1 MPIMNTENLAV
12 GFDGKAV
19 LKNLSIAIEKKQILS
34 ILGPNGSGK
43 STLLKALSRN
53 LKPDQG
59 NVYLDGK
66 NLAALSAKVVARKMA
81 VLPQSPQAPKDL
93 TVGDLV
99 EFGRYP
105 HQSWWQGRSAEDDQ
119 CVDWALRETGL
130 IAMKDRI
137 VSTLS
142 GGERQRVWI
151 AMALAQKPEILLL
164 DEPTTYLD
172 ICHQLEIME
181 LLADF
186 NREHTITVA
195 MVLHDI
201 NQAARYSD
209 CVVVLQQ
216 GKIFAMGKPAEVI
229 TSHTLRQVFG
239 VESTITMDNIGKP
252 VVMITGLTKKRG
264 YKHDSD

>member
-1 MPIMNTENLAV
+1 MTMMKAENLSV
-12 GFDGKAV
+12 GFDGKCVLENLTLAV
-19 LKNLSIAIEKKQILS
+19 EKGQIISII
-34 ILGPNGSGK
+34 GPNGSGK
-43 STLLKALSRN
+43 STLLKALSRS
-53 LKPDQG
+53 LKPDKG
-59 NVYLDGK
+59 SVYLDGN
-66 NLAALSAKVVARKMA
+66 NLAQLSAKAVARKMA
-81 VLPQSPQAPKDL
+81 VLPQSPQTPRDL
-93 TVGDLV
+93 TVRDLV
-99 EFGRYP
+99 EYGRYP
-105 HQSWWQGRSAEDDQ
+105 HQNWWQGKSQEDDQ
-119 CVDWALRETGL
+119 WVDWALVQTGL
-130 IAMKDRI
+130 RKMADRI

-201 NQAARYSD
+201 QQAAKYSD
-209 CVVVLQQ
+209 GIAVLQQ
-216 GKIFAMGKPAEVI
+216 GKIFAFGKPIDVI
-229 TSHTLRQVFG
+229 TSHTLREVFG
-239 VESTITMDNIGKP
+239 VESVITIDNVGRP

-264 YKHDSD
+264 YQHDSY

>member
-1 MPIMNTENLAV
+1 MPMMHTEGLAL
-12 GFDGKAV
+12 GFDGKRV
-19 LKNLSIAIEKKQILS
+19 LENLTLRVEKGQILA

-53 LKPDQG
+53 LKPDEG
-59 NVYLDGK
+59 SVYLDGK
-66 NLAALSAKVVARKMA
+66 DLAELKAKVIARQMA

-93 TVGDLV
+93 TVRDLV
-99 EFGRYP
+99 EYGRYP
-105 HQSWWQGRSAEDDQ
+105 HQSWWQGKSGDDDQ
-119 CVDWALRETGL
+119 CVEWALKETGL
-130 IAMKDRI
+130 AEMSGRI

-186 NREHTITVA
+186 NREHHITVA

-209 CVVVLQQ
+209 CVAVLKN
-216 GKIFAMGKPAEVI
+216 GKIFAMGKPEEVI
-229 TSHTLRQVFG
+229 TPNTLRQVFG
-239 VESTITMDNIGKP
+239 VESIITMDNIGKP

-264 YKHDSD
+264 HKHDSY

>member
-1 MPIMNTENLAV
+1 MPIMHTENLEL
-12 GFDGKAV
+12 GFDGKGV
-19 LKNLSIAIEKKQILS
+19 LENLSITVEKGKILS

-59 NVYLDGK
+59 TVYLDGK
-66 NLAALSAKVVARKMA
+66 NIADLKAKIIARQMA

-93 TVGDLV
+93 TVRDLV
-99 EFGRYP
+99 EYGRYP
-105 HQSWWQGRSAEDDQ
+105 HQSWWQGKSADDDE
-119 CVDWALRETGL
+119 CVDWALTETGL
-130 IAMKDRI
+130 RGMAGRI

-181 LLADF
+181 LLTDF
-186 NREHTITVA
+186 NRGHNITVA

-209 CVVVLQQ
+209 CVAVLQQ
-216 GKIFAMGKPAEVI
+216 GKIFAMGRPEDVI
-229 TSHTLRQVFG
+229 TTHTLRQVFG
-239 VESTITMDNIGKP
+239 VESTVNMDNTGKP
-252 VVMITGLTKKRG
+252 VVVITGLTKKRG
-264 YKHDSD
+264 T

>member
-1 MPIMNTENLAV
+1 MPIMRAENLSV
-12 GFDGKAV
+12 DFSGKTV
-19 LKNLSIAIEKKQILS
+19 LKNLMIAIEQGQIVS
-34 ILGPNGSGK
+34 IIGPNGSGK

-53 LKPDQG
+53 LKPNGG
-59 NVYLDGK
+59 NIYLEGS
-66 NLAALSAKVVARKMA
+66 NLSALSAKYVARKMA

-93 TVGDLV
+93 TVRDLV
-99 EFGRYP
+99 EYGRYP
-105 HQSWWQGRSAEDDQ
+105 HQSWWQGKSQQDDEY
-119 CVDWALRETGL
+119 VDWALGQTGL
-130 IAMKDRI
+130 RQMADRI

-186 NREHTITVA
+186 NRDHKITVA

-201 NQAARYSD
+201 NHAARYSD
-209 CVVVLQQ
+209 CIAVLHQ
-216 GKIFAMGKPAEVI
+216 GQVFAVGSPNEVI
-229 TSHTLRQVFG
+229 TSHTLQEVFG
-239 VESTITMDNIGKP
+239 VESIITQDKVGKP
-252 VVMITGLTKKRG
+252 VVMITGLTKRRG
-264 YKHDSD
+264 YKDDSY

>member
-1 MPIMNTENLAV
+1 MSIMNTENLNV
-12 GFDGKAV
+12 GFDGKGV
-19 LKNLSIAIEKKQILS
+19 LENLTITVEKGQILS

-43 STLLKALSRN
+43 STLLNALSRN
-53 LKPDQG
+53 LKPDTG
-59 NVYLDGK
+59 SVYLDGRD
-66 NLAALSAKVVARKMA
+66 LTELSAKVIARKMA

-93 TVGDLV
+93 TVRDLV
-99 EFGRYP
+99 EYGRYP
-105 HQSWWQGRSAEDDQ
+105 HQSWWQGKSAEDDQ
-119 CVDWALRETGL
+119 CVDWALTETGL
-130 IAMKDRI
+130 AKMASRI

-181 LLADF
+181 LLTDF
-186 NREHTITVA
+186 NRGHKITVA

-209 CVVVLQQ
+209 CVIVLQQ
-216 GKIFAMGKPAEVI
+216 GKIFAMGRPEEVI
-229 TSHTLRQVFG
+229 TTHTLRQVFG
-239 VESTITMDNIGKP
+239 VESIVTVDNTGKP

-264 YKHDSD
+264 HKHDSY

>member
-1 MPIMNTENLAV
+1 MPMMYTEGLEV
-12 GFDGKAV
+12 GFDGKIVLENLTMAV
-19 LKNLSIAIEKKQILS
+19 EKGQILA

-43 STLLKALSRN
+43 STLLKALARN

-59 NVYLDGK
+59 KVYLDGE
-66 NLAALSAKVVARKMA
+66 NLADLSAKVIARKMA
-81 VLPQSPQAPKDL
+81 VLPQSPEAPKDL
-93 TVGDLV
+93 TVRDLV
-99 EFGRYP
+99 EYGRYP
-105 HQSWWQGRSAEDDQ
+105 HQRWWQGKSAEDDA
-119 CVDWALRETGL
+119 CVDWALVETGL
-130 IAMKDRI
+130 VHMATRI

-186 NREHTITVA
+186 NREHKITVA

-201 NQAARYSD
+201 NQAAQYSD
-209 CVVVLQQ
+209 WVAVLQG

-229 TSHTLRQVFG
+229 TAHTLRQVFG
-239 VESTITMDNIGKP
+239 VESVVTLNNIGRP
-252 VVMITGLTKKRG
+252 VVMITGLTKKKRR
-264 YKHDSD
+264 

>member
-1 MPIMNTENLAV
+1 MPIMHTEDLEL
-12 GFDGKAV
+12 GFDGKKV
-19 LKNLSIAIEKKQILS
+19 LENLAITVEKGQILS

-53 LKPDQG
+53 LTPDKG
-59 NVYLDGK
+59 TVYLDGK
-66 NLAALSAKVVARKMA
+66 NLADLKAKVIARQMA

-93 TVGDLV
+93 TVRDLV
-99 EFGRYP
+99 EYGRYP
-105 HQSWWQGRSAEDDQ
+105 HQSWWQGKSADDDQ
-119 CVDWALRETGL
+119 CVEWALRETGL
-130 IAMKDRI
+130 ATMAGRI

-164 DEPTTYLD
+164 DEPTTYHD

-186 NREHTITVA
+186 NREHHITVA

-209 CVVVLQQ
+209 CVAVLKQ
-216 GKIFAMGKPAEVI
+216 GKIFAMGRPEEVI
-229 TSHTLRQVFG
+229 TTHTLRQVFG
-239 VESTITMDNIGKP
+239 VESSVTIDNTGKP
-252 VVMITGLTKKRG
+252 VVMITGLTNKRG
-264 YKHDSD
+264 HKHDSY

>member
-1 MPIMNTENLAV
+1 MPIMNVENLDL
-12 GFDGKAV
+12 GFAGKEV
-19 LKNLSIAIEKKQILS
+19 LKNLTIAIQKGQILS

-43 STLLKALSRN
+43 STLLKALARN
-53 LKPDQG
+53 LKPDRG
-59 NVYLDGK
+59 SVYLAGK
-66 NLAALSAKVVARKMA
+66 NIAELSAKVIARTMA
-81 VLPQSPQAPKDL
+81 VLPQSPEAPKDL
-93 TVGDLV
+93 TVRDLV
-99 EFGRYP
+99 EYGRYP
-105 HQSWWQGRSAEDDQ
+105 HQNWWRSRSATDDT
-119 CVDWALRETGL
+119 CVDWALVETGL
-130 IAMKDRI
+130 TGMEGRI

-186 NREHTITVA
+186 NRGHNITVA

-209 CVVVLQQ
+209 CVAVLQQ
-216 GKIFAMGKPAEVI
+216 GKIFAMGRPEEVI
-229 TSHTLRQVFG
+229 TADTLRQVFG
-239 VESTITMDNIGKP
+239 VESIVTLDNIGKP

-264 YKHDSD
+264 YKHDSN

>member
-1 MPIMNTENLAV
+1 MSIMRTENLYL
-12 GFDGKAV
+12 GFEGKSV
-19 LKNLSIAIEKKQILS
+19 LKKLTIAVEKGQIISIV
-34 ILGPNGSGK
+34 GPNGSGK

-59 NVYLDGK
+59 SVYLDDT
-66 NLAALSAKVVARKMA
+66 NLAEMSAKVIARKMA
-81 VLPQSPQAPKDL
+81 VLPQSPEAPKDL
-93 TVGDLV
+93 TVRDLV
-99 EFGRYP
+99 EYGRYP
-105 HQSWWQGRSAEDDQ
+105 HQSWWQGKSEGDDQ
-119 CVDWALRETGL
+119 CVDWALVQTGL
-130 IAMKDRI
+130 EDMSRRI

-186 NREHTITVA
+186 NQEHNITVA

-209 CVVVLQQ
+209 CIVMLHH
-216 GKIFAMGKPAEVI
+216 GEIFAIGKPEEVI
-229 TSHTLRQVFG
+229 TPHTLRAVFG
-239 VESTITMDNIGKP
+239 VESEIRLDNVGRP

-264 YKHDSD
+264 R

>member
-1 MPIMNTENLAV
+1 MTIMKAENVNL
-12 GFDGKAV
+12 GFTGKTV
-19 LKNLSIAIEKKQILS
+19 LKDLTIAVEKGQMMS

-53 LKPDQG
+53 LKPDKG
-59 NVYLDGK
+59 NIYLGDN
-66 NLAALSAKVVARKMA
+66 NLASLSAKVIARKMA
-81 VLPQSPQAPKDL
+81 VLPQAPQAPKDL
-93 TVGDLV
+93 TVKDLV
-99 EFGRYP
+99 EYGRYP
-105 HQSWWQGRSAEDDQ
+105 HQSWWQSKSEQDSQ
-119 CVDWALRETGL
+119 CVEWALAQTGL
-130 IAMKDRI
+130 EDMADRI

-186 NREHTITVA
+186 NQEHTLTVV

-201 NQAARYSD
+201 NHAARYSD
-209 CVVVLQQ
+209 CVAVLHH
-216 GKIFAMGKPAEVI
+216 GEIFAIGRPEDVI
-229 TSHTLRQVFG
+229 TSHMLRAVFG
-239 VESTITMDNIGKP
+239 VESEIVIDNRGKP
-252 VVMITGLTKKRG
+252 VVTITGLTKKRG
-264 YKHDSD
+264 SNT

>member
-1 MPIMNTENLAV
+1 MSIMKADNLSVIFSGNPVMKDLSLAV
-12 GFDGKAV
+12 
-19 LKNLSIAIEKKQILS
+19 EKGQIIS

-53 LKPDQG
+53 LKPDRG
-59 NVYLDGK
+59 SVYLDEN
-66 NLAALSAKVVARKMA
+66 NLAQMSAKVIARKMS
-81 VLPQSPQAPKDL
+81 VLPQSPEAPKDL
-93 TVGDLV
+93 TVRDLV
-99 EFGRYP
+99 EYGRYP
-105 HQSWWQGRSAEDDQ
+105 HQSWWQGKSQQDDQ
-119 CVDWALRETGL
+119 CVDWALVQTGL
-130 IAMKDRI
+130 EEMANRI

-186 NREHTITVA
+186 NQEHTITII

-209 CVVVLQQ
+209 CVVILHQ
-216 GKIFAMGKPAEVI
+216 GEVFASGRPAEVI
-229 TSHTLRQVFG
+229 TPHTLRTVFG
-239 VESTITMDNIGKP
+239 VESEITMDNVGRP

-264 YKHDSD
+264 SIT

>member
-1 MPIMNTENLAV
+1 MPIMRTEDLDL
-12 GFDGKAV
+12 GFAGKAV
-19 LKNLSIAIEKKQILS
+19 LENLTISVKKGQMIS

-53 LKPDQG
+53 LKPDKG
-59 NVYLDGK
+59 NVYLGDN
-66 NLAALSAKVVARKMA
+66 NLATLSAKVIARKMA
-81 VLPQSPQAPKDL
+81 VLPQAPQAPKDL
-93 TVGDLV
+93 TVKDLV
-99 EFGRYP
+99 EYGRYP
-105 HQSWWQGRSAEDDQ
+105 HQSWWQGKSEQDDQ
-119 CVDWALRETGL
+119 CVEWALVQTGL
-130 IAMKDRI
+130 EDMAGRI

-186 NREHTITVA
+186 NHEHTLTVV

-201 NQAARYSD
+201 NHAARYSD
-209 CVVVLQQ
+209 CVAVLHQ
-216 GKIFAMGKPAEVI
+216 GKVFAIGRPEDVI
-229 TSHTLRQVFG
+229 TSHMLRVVFG
-239 VESTITMDNIGKP
+239 VESEITIDNIGKP
-252 VVMITGLTKKRG
+252 VVMITGLTNKRG
-264 YKHDSD
+264 SKK

>member
-1 MPIMNTENLAV
+1 MVIMKAENLSV
-12 GFDGKAV
+12 DFYEKSV
-19 LKNLSIAIEKKQILS
+19 LKNLTIAVEKGQIVS

-43 STLLKALSRN
+43 STLLKTLSRN
-53 LKPDQG
+53 LKPNKG
-59 NVYLDGK
+59 SVYLDDN
-66 NLAALSAKVVARKMA
+66 NLAELSAKFIARKMA
-81 VLPQSPQAPKDL
+81 VLPQSPEAPKDL
-93 TVGDLV
+93 TVRDLV
-99 EFGRYP
+99 EYGRYP
-105 HQSWWQGRSAEDDQ
+105 HQSWWQGKSQEDDQ
-119 CVDWALRETGL
+119 CVDWALVQTEL
-130 IAMKDRI
+130 LDMSSRI

-186 NREHTITVA
+186 NRNHDITVA

-201 NQAARYSD
+201 NHAARYSD
-209 CVVVLQQ
+209 CVAVVHQ
-216 GKIFAMGKPAEVI
+216 GKIFAMGKPEDVI
-229 TSHTLRQVFG
+229 TVHTLRVVFG
-239 VESTITMDNIGKP
+239 VESEIQIDHVGKL

-264 YKHDSD
+264 

>member
-1 MPIMNTENLAV
+1 MPIMKAENIDL
-12 GFDGKAV
+12 GFSGSPV
-19 LKNLSIAIEKKQILS
+19 LKDLTIAVKKGQMMS

-53 LKPDQG
+53 LKPDKG
-59 NVYLDGK
+59 DVYLGG
-66 NLAALSAKVVARKMA
+66 NNIATLSAKVVARKMA
-81 VLPQSPQAPKDL
+81 VLPQAPQAPKDL
-93 TVGDLV
+93 TVSDLV
-99 EFGRYP
+99 EYGRYP
-105 HQSWWQGRSAEDDQ
+105 HQSWWQGKSEEDRQ
-119 CVDWALRETGL
+119 CVEWALTQTGL
-130 IAMKDRI
+130 ENMAGRI

-186 NREHTITVA
+186 NHEHNLTVV

-201 NQAARYSD
+201 NHAARYSD
-209 CVVVLQQ
+209 CVVVLHH
-216 GKIFAMGKPAEVI
+216 GEVFAIGRPEEVI
-229 TSHTLRQVFG
+229 TSHMLSTVFG
-239 VESTITMDNIGKP
+239 VESEIGIDNRGKP
-252 VVMITGLTKKRG
+252 VVTITGLTKKRG
-264 YKHDSD
+264 SNK

>member
-1 MPIMNTENLAV
+1 MSIMNTENLDL
-12 GFDGKAV
+12 GFDGKRV
-19 LKNLSIAIEKKQILS
+19 LENLTITVEKGQILS

-53 LKPDQG
+53 LKPDTG
-59 NVYLDGK
+59 SVYLDGK
-66 NLAALSAKVVARKMA
+66 NLTELSAKVIARKMA

-93 TVGDLV
+93 TVRDLV
-99 EFGRYP
+99 EYGRYP
-105 HQSWWQGRSAEDDQ
+105 HQSWWQGKSAEDDQ
-119 CVDWALRETGL
+119 CVEWALTETGL
-130 IAMKDRI
+130 AKMASRI

-181 LLADF
+181 LLTDF
-186 NREHTITVA
+186 NRGHKITVA

-209 CVVVLQQ
+209 CVIVLQQ
-216 GKIFAMGKPAEVI
+216 GKIFAMGRPEEVI
-229 TSHTLRQVFG
+229 TAHTLRQVFG
-239 VESTITMDNIGKP
+239 VESIVTVDNTGKP

-264 YKHDSD
+264 HKHDSY

>member
-1 MPIMNTENLAV
+1 MAIMRTENISVSFDEKSVLEDLTLAV
-12 GFDGKAV
+12 
-19 LKNLSIAIEKKQILS
+19 EKGQIIS

-53 LKPDQG
+53 LKPSRG
-59 NVYLDGK
+59 KVYLDGE
-66 NLAALSAKVVARKMA
+66 NLDQLSANYVARKMA
-81 VLPQSPQAPKDL
+81 VLPQSPEAPKDL
-93 TVGDLV
+93 TVRDLV
-99 EFGRYP
+99 EYGRYP
-105 HQSWWQGRSAEDDQ
+105 HQSWWQSKSQQDDEY
-119 CVDWALRETGL
+119 VDWALLQTGL
-130 IAMKDRI
+130 KDMSGRI

-186 NREHTITVA
+186 NRKHNITVA

-201 NQAARYSD
+201 NHAARYSD
-209 CVVVLQQ
+209 CVAVLHQ
-216 GKIFAMGKPAEVI
+216 GKIFAMGKPEDVI
-229 TSHTLRQVFG
+229 TPYTLRVVFG
-239 VESTITMDNIGKP
+239 VESEIRMDNAGKL
-252 VVMITGLTKKRG
+252 VVIITGLTKKRG
-264 YKHDSD
+264 